1 MNALSIKKALAGVAI
16 AASSIGFAAA
26 PAFAAKNTGGYQ
38 RSSEG
43 IKADTNPNTNGTC
56 DTLWGYFE
64 GDVNRAQ
71 AAYDAGDA
79 NAMNHALSEARQAY
93 QGGVNAGCDWAS
105 RVAPP
110 QAPGPVPTSTPVG
123 AHR

>member
-1 MNALSIKKALAGVAI
+1 MQAGRIQKALTGLAIIAGTVGMMA
-16 AASSIGFAAA
+16 G

-43 IKADTNPNTNGTC
+43 IKKDTNPNTNGTC

-71 AAYDAGDA
+71 AAYDSGDT
-79 NAMNHALSEARQAY
+79 NAMNHALSEAKQAY

-105 RVAPP
+105 RIAPP
-110 QAPGPVPTSTPVG
+110 QAPGPVPTATPVG
-123 AHR
+123 AHQ